1 MSAKTDKINIRIS
14 SEDKAWL
21 SKEADRLGLDPAD
34 VVRMAVRQLRNGT
47 IGQQGRTERT
57 ERIAF
62 PQSLPQTQQRQ
73 VDIEQYIEEE
83 QAEDD
88 FEFPPEEEYQEPV
101 QAAPQV
107 QRQRP
112 SLMQHVPEPLP
123 TTPGAVTRPSGINR
137 QVGQGYSTGDAAGN
151 ILRQNIGHL
160 GFSDGFSR

>member
-57 ERIAF
+57 ERTAF
-62 PQSLPQTQQRQ
+62 PQSLPQTHQQYQ
-73 VDIEQYIEEE
+73 AGYEQNIEDE
-83 QAEDD
+83 QPEDD
-88 FEFPPEEEYQEPV
+88 FEFPPEEEYEPV

-112 SLMQHVPEPLP
+112 SLMQHVSEPLP

-137 QVGQGYSTGDAAGN
+137 QVGQGYATGDAAGN
-151 ILRQNIGHL
+151 ILRQNFGHL